1 MSVGAHLQL
10 LDIFSRQSLVS
21 VVVPVDA
28 RTLSHYI
35 SFRRL
40 VELKLKGKESTGCGG
55 QQTAHA
61 ENNAEDLP
69 LRLGGEC
76 LDSIG
81 GGLED
86 W

>member
-1 MSVGAHLQL
+1 VRT
-10 LDIFSRQSLVS
+10 FSSWTFFRGSRSCQWSSQSM
-21 VVVPVDA
+21 
-28 RTLSHYI
+28 RGRYRI

-40 VELKLKGKESTGCGG
+40 VELKLKGKESTGCRG